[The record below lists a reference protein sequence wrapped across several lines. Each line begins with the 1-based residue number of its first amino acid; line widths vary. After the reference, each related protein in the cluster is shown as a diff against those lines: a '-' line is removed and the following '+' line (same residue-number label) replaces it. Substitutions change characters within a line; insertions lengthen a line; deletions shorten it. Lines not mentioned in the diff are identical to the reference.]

1 MDAYKAMKK
10 LINFIFSSLGL
21 AGLLTGLIFSPVA
34 AAPQS
39 DAVLLQDTQS
49 PLTFAMLGRTD
60 ALMQGP
66 YATVNV
72 RFGLPANWAFQDG
85 TSLQLILTS
94 NLITDAPNPVADG
107 QPIGASMTVTLNRK
121 LIATL
126 SLVEGTN
133 VPYEIPIPQ
142 DVLVPTLNDGR
153 HDLELFLDAS
163 TDCDLNKGLHQTT
176 VMVSSASQFILPYVE
191 QAPVV
196 DLTLLPRPI
205 FQRDSVFPVNAIM
218 VVPDQASEQE
228 MRAALITAA
237 SFGRFSDGKL
247 PFSLLT
253 SNQLTQEMVT
263 ASNLIFVGKAS
274 ALSRLQSVELPAPLA
289 NKAFSSQGIQAD
301 DGVLQMAASP
311 WSNGRA
317 ILVVS
322 GNTDA
327 AVVKAAQAL
336 SYGNIQTVSNSNLA
350 IVTDVA
356 SSMTGAQ
363 SIDPA
368 ALAQA
373 RTFKDLGQDV
383 HTIAGAGRGE
393 FLVEFNVPPGL
404 VPGEGAYL
412 DLRFNNSA
420 LLDFGRS
427 GLTVFLNGK
436 LVGGLRLSDETAA
449 TVTQRINISP
459 SLVLP
464 GTNQLRIQANL
475 AAPTQ
480 CSLADLTNLWVSIL
494 PESSLFVPLAPAVI
508 NSNNLQALSVYPY
521 PFVNLPTLSSTAF
534 VLPKNDP
541 TSWAAASQ
549 IAYGFGNQ
557 AGGSVFDL
565 AVAYDGAVPED
576 IRNNRDLIVVGLPS
590 DLTFISEIKDSLP
603 APFEAGNN
611 NPVVK
616 NLQVSYRFLPG
627 ASLGYLELL
636 AAPWNQARTI
646 LTVVG
651 STRAGVQMAANAL
664 TDPALRNRLTGNF
677 ALINA
682 ESISVMDT
690 RTGIGLGDMAANPE
704 VTSQPVVPASTLAV
718 SNPAARPTWIL
729 PLVSVL
735 VLLIVGVLI
744 LAVISSRRE
753 PIKN

>member
-1 MDAYKAMKK
+1 LNAYKAMKK
-10 LINFIFSSLGL
+10 LINSMFSGLGL
-21 AGLLTGLIFSPVA
+21 AGLLAGLMFAPVTA
-34 AAPQS
+34 ASQFN
-39 DAVLLQDTQS
+39 AVVLQDTQS
-49 PLTFAMLGRTD
+49 PLTFAMLGQTD
-60 ALMQGP
+60 TLMRGP
-66 YATVNV
+66 FATANV
-72 RFGLPANWAFQDG
+72 RFGLPTNWAFQDG
-85 TSLQLILTS
+85 SSLQLIITS
-94 NLITDAPNPVADG
+94 NLVTDAPHPVADG
-107 QPIGASMTVTLNRK
+107 QPIGASMSVTLNNK

-142 DVLVPTLNDGR
+142 DALIPTLNDGR

-163 TDCDLNKGLHQTT
+163 TDCDLNNGLHQTT
-176 VMVSSASQFILPYVE
+176 VMVSAASQFILPYVE
-191 QAPVV
+191 QTPVV

-205 FQRDSVFPVNAIM
+205 FQRDSVFPVDAIM
-218 VVPDQASEQE
+218 VVPDQPSEQE

-253 SNQLTQEMVT
+253 SNQITQEMVT

-274 ALSRLQSVELPAPLA
+274 ALSRLQDVELPAPLK
-289 NKAFSSQGIQAD
+289 NNAFSPQGIQAD
-301 DGVLQMAASP
+301 DGILQMAASP

-322 GNTDA
+322 GNTDV

-336 SYGNIQTVSNSNLA
+336 SYGNIQTVSNSDLA

-356 SSMTGAQ
+356 PTAEVQ

-373 RTFKDLGQDV
+373 RTFKDLGHDV

-393 FLVEFNVPPGL
+393 FLVEFYVNPGL
-404 VPGEGAYL
+404 IAGEGAYL

-420 LLDFGRS
+420 LLDFARS

-436 LVGGLRLSDETAA
+436 LLGGLRLSDETAA
-449 TVTQRINISP
+449 TVTKRINISP

-464 GTNQLRIQANL
+464 GNNQLRIQANL

-480 CSLADLTNLWVSIL
+480 CSLADLTNLWVSVL
-494 PESSLFVPLAPAVI
+494 PESSLFVPLAPAI
-508 NSNNLQALSVYPY
+508 IDGNNLQALSVYPY

-541 TSWAAASQ
+541 ASWAAASQ
-549 IAYGFGNQ
+549 IAYGFGTQ

-565 AVAYDGAVPED
+565 AVAYDGAVPND
-576 IRNNRDLIVVGLPS
+576 IRNNRDLIVIGVPS

-603 APFEAGNN
+603 APFEAGKND
-611 NPVVK
+611 PVVK
-616 NLQVSYRFLPG
+616 NLQVTYRFAPG
-627 ASLGYLELL
+627 TSIGYLELL
-636 AAPWNQARTI
+636 AAPWNQSKTI
-646 LTVVG
+646 LAVVG
-651 STRAGVQMAANAL
+651 STGAGVQMAANAL

-682 ESISVMDT
+682 ENISVMDT
-690 RTGIGLGDMAANPE
+690 RTGIGLGGLAANPE
-704 VTSQPVVPASTLAV
+704 VTSQPVAPVPTLAV
-718 SNPAARPTWIL
+718 SSPAARPTWIL

-744 LAVISSRRE
+744 IAVISSRRE

>member
-1 MDAYKAMKK
+1 MNAYKAMKK
-10 LINFIFSSLGL
+10 LINSIFSGLGL
-21 AGLLTGLIFSPVA
+21 AGLLAGLMFSRA
-34 AAPQS
+34 TAAPQIS
-39 DAVLLQDTQS
+39 AVVLQDTQS
-49 PLTFAMLGRTD
+49 PLTFAMLGQTD
-60 ALMQGP
+60 TLMRGP
-66 YATVNV
+66 FATANV
-72 RFGLPANWAFQDG
+72 RFGLPTNWAFQDG
-85 TSLQLILTS
+85 SSLQLILTS
-94 NLITDAPNPVADG
+94 NLVTDASKPVADG

-142 DVLVPTLNDGR
+142 DVLVPTLDDGR

-163 TDCDLNKGLHQTT
+163 TDCDLKNGLHQTT

-191 QAPVV
+191 QPPVV
-196 DLTLLPRPI
+196 DLKLLPRPI
-205 FQRDSVFPVNAIM
+205 YQRDSIFPVNAIM
-218 VVPDQASEQE
+218 VVPDQPSEQE

-237 SFGRFSDGKL
+237 SFGRSSNGNL
-247 PFSLLT
+247 PFSLLA
-253 SNQLTQEMVT
+253 SNQLTQELVT

-274 ALSRLQSVELPAPLA
+274 ALSRLQDADLPAPLK
-289 NKAFSSQGIQAD
+289 NNAFSPQGIQAD
-301 DGVLQMAASP
+301 DGVLQMAVSP

-317 ILVVS
+317 IVVVS

-327 AVVKAAQAL
+327 GVVKAAQAL
-336 SYGNIQTVSNSNLA
+336 SYGNIQTISSSNLA

-356 SSMTGAQ
+356 PPTTETQ

-373 RTFKDLGQDV
+373 RTFKDLGHDV
-383 HTIAGAGRGE
+383 HTIAGAGKGE
-393 FLVEFNVPPGL
+393 VLVEFYVAPGL
-404 VPGEGAYL
+404 VPSEGAYL

-420 LLDFGRS
+420 LLDFERS

-436 LVGGLRLSDETAA
+436 MLGGLRLSDETAA
-449 TVTQRINISP
+449 TVTKRINISP

-464 GTNQLRIQANL
+464 GTNQLRIQASL

-494 PESSLFVPLAPAVI
+494 PESSLFVPLAPAI
-508 NSNNLQALSVYPY
+508 IDSNNLQALSVYPY

-541 TSWAAASQ
+541 ASWAAASQ

-576 IRNNRDLIVVGLPS
+576 IRNSHDLIVIGVPS
-590 DLTFISEIKDSLP
+590 DLTFISELKDSLP
-603 APFEAGNN
+603 APFDAGKND
-611 NPVVK
+611 PVLK
-616 NLQVSYRFLPG
+616 HLQVTYRFAPG
-627 ASLGYLELL
+627 TSIGYLELL
-636 AAPWNQARTI
+636 AAPWNPARTI
-646 LTVVG
+646 LAVVG

-677 ALINA
+677 ALVNA
-682 ESISVMDT
+682 DNISVMDT
-690 RTGIGLGDMAANPE
+690 RTGVGLGGIAANPE
-704 VTSQPVVPASTLAV
+704 VTSQPVVPVATLAV
-718 SNPAARPTWIL
+718 SSPVARPTWIL

-735 VLLIVGVLI
+735 ALLIVGVLI
-744 LAVISSRRE
+744 IAVISGRRD